1 MTTETEE
8 DWPLRLGFLA
18 GRRGVAYDREAGS
31 DWQRGWGLGNRQ
43 RLARLNATQ
52 RQRRLLRAAA
62 EGRSIRLWIRKRV
75 KKRGL
80 DDGGL
85 SA

>member
-18 GRRGVAYDREAGS
+18 GRRGIAYDREAGS
-31 DWQRGWGLGNRQ
+31 DWQRGWVLGNRQ
-43 RLARLNATQ
+43 RLAKLNAQQ
-52 RQRRLLRAAA
+52 RNRRLLRAAT
-62 EGRSIRLWIRKRV
+62 EGRCIRTWVRKRQ
-75 KKRGL
+75 KKSWM
-80 DDGGL
+80 DDGGI